1 MTRKQR
7 ILLAVAGSLVAVA
20 GAVLLLSGSP
30 RVVRADPGTLY
41 VAPPP
46 GGSDGNPCSL
56 GQPCAT
62 VQHAVDTA
70 IAGDEIHIATGIYTG
85 VQARAGMT
93 QVVYIS
99 KTVTLR
105 GGYSGDFATWDPA
118 TYPATLDAQGQGR
131 VVSIISASDVT
142 LEGLSI
148 TGGNAANAGSG
159 SNPAGA
165 GGGIYAAS
173 DAGITLISDRIYS
186 NTASYGGGAWF
197 YLSYGARLESND
209 IHSNTAAV
217 QGGGIGSQYGQVLVL
232 TDNRVFD
239 NAAEGAS
246 GGGLY
251 LFDADGSTLT
261 RNEIISNTADDWGG
275 AIFFSASTDVTLE
288 NNVIAGNYG
297 TAAIYLHQSGN
308 SHIVHTTIAR
318 NDVNSAGVYLS
329 EGAYWLT
336 NTILV
341 SHTVG
346 IRVQPG
352 ATATLAATLWGT
364 ATWANDTDWTNNG
377 TLITGTLNWWE
388 SPDFANPDGWDY
400 HIGASSGA
408 LDRGVNAGVS
418 TDIDGEPRFCSPPDL
433 GADEYWP
440 PGTPSCIYLPLALRN
455 D

>member
-7 ILLAVAGSLVAVA
+7 ILLAVAGSLLAVA
-20 GAVLLLSGSP
+20 GAVLLLSESP
-30 RVVRADPGTLY
+30 RVARADPGTLY
-41 VAPPP
+41 VAPLP

-70 IAGDEIHIATGIYTG
+70 ISGDEIHVATGIYTG

-105 GGYSGDFATWDPA
+105 GGYNGDFTTWDPA
-118 TYPATLDAQGQGR
+118 AYPATLDAQGQGR
-131 VVSIISASDVT
+131 VVSIVSASGVA
-142 LEGLSI
+142 LEGLAI

-173 DAGITLISDRIYS
+173 SAGITLISNHIYS

-197 YLSYGARLESND
+197 YLSYSARLESND
-209 IHSNTAAV
+209 IYGNTATV
-217 QGGGIGSQYGQVLVL
+217 NGGGIGSQYGQVLAL
-232 TDNRVFD
+232 TDNRFFD
-239 NAAEGAS
+239 NVAEGAS
-246 GGGLY
+246 GGGIY

-261 RNEIISNTADDWGG
+261 RNEIISNTANDWGG
-275 AIFFSASTDVTLE
+275 GVALLVSTDVTLE
-288 NNVIAGNYG
+288 NNVIAGNHG
-297 TAAIYLHQSGN
+297 AAALYLHQSGD

-318 NDVNSAGVYLS
+318 NDVYYAGVYLS
-329 EGAYWLT
+329 EGTYWLT

-346 IRVQPG
+346 VQVQPG
-352 ATATLAATLWGT
+352 TTATLAATLWGT
-364 ATWANDTDWTNNG
+364 ATWANDSDWTNNG
-377 TLITGTLNWWE
+377 TLITGTLNWWGN
-388 SPDFANPDGWDY
+388 PDFVNPDGWDY

-408 LDRGVNAGVS
+408 IDRGIDAGVG
-418 TDIDGEPRFCSPPDL
+418 TDIDGEPRSYSPPDL

-440 PGTPSCIYLPLALRN
+440 PRIYLPLALRN
-455 D
+455 Y

>member
-7 ILLAVAGSLVAVA
+7 ILFAVAGSLVAVA
-20 GAVLLLSGSP
+20 GSVLLLNGSP

-70 IAGDEIHIATGIYTG
+70 VPGDEIHVATGIYTG

-105 GGYSGDFATWDPA
+105 GGYSGDFTTWDPA
-118 TYPATLDAQGQGR
+118 TYSTTLDAQGQGR
-131 VVSIISASDVT
+131 VVSIISVSDAT
-142 LEGLSI
+142 LEGLAI
-148 TGGNAANAGSG
+148 TGGNAGNAGSG

-173 DAGITLISDRIYS
+173 NAGITLISNHIYG

-197 YLSYGARLESND
+197 YMSYGARLESND
-209 IHSNTAAV
+209 IHGNTATV
-217 QGGGIGSQYGQVLVL
+217 NGGGIGSQYGHNLVL
-232 TDNRVFD
+232 TDNRFFD
-239 NAAEGAS
+239 NVAEGAS
-246 GGGLY
+246 GGGIY
-251 LFDADGSTLT
+251 LFDADDTTLT
-261 RNEIISNTADDWGG
+261 RNEVISNTADGWGG
-275 AIFFSASTDVTLE
+275 GIFFSVSTGVTLE
-288 NNVIAGNYG
+288 NNVVAGNRG
-297 TAAIYLHQSGN
+297 DAAIYLLNSGN
-308 SHIVHTTIAR
+308 SRIVHTTIAR
-318 NDVNSAGVYLS
+318 NTVNYAGVYLS
-329 EGAYWLT
+329 EGTYWLT

-346 IRVQPG
+346 VRVQPG
-352 ATATLAATLWGT
+352 TTATLAATLWGT
-364 ATWANDTDWTNNG
+364 ATWANGSDWTNNG
-377 TLITGTLNWWE
+377 TLITGTLNWWGN
-388 SPDFANPDGWDY
+388 PDFIAPDGWDY
-400 HIGASSGA
+400 HVGASSGA
-408 LDRGVNAGVS
+408 LDRGIDTGVS
-418 TDIDGEPRFCSPPDL
+418 TDIDGEPRAYGPPDL

-440 PGTPSCIYLPLALRN
+440 PHVYLPLALRN
-455 D
+455 Y

>member
-1 MTRKQR
+1 MTRSR
-7 ILLAVAGSLVAVA
+7 RVLLAIA
-20 GAVLLLSGSP
+20 GALATAIGAIFLLSGSFET
-30 RVVRADPGTLY
+30 VQAAPGTLY

-46 GGSDGNPCSL
+46 GGNDGNPCTSS
-56 GQPCAT
+56 QPCAT
-62 VQHAVDTA
+62 IQHAVDAA
-70 IAGDEIHIATGIYTG
+70 IPGDEIYVATGVYTG
-85 VQARAGMT
+85 VQARGGMT

-105 GGYSGDFATWDPA
+105 GGYSSDFTTWDPV
-118 TYPATLDAQGQGR
+118 TYPTTLDAQGQGR
-131 VVSIISASDVT
+131 VVSIVSVGSAT
-142 LEGLSI
+142 LEGLAI
-148 TGGNAANAGSG
+148 TGGNAVDAGSG

-165 GGGIYAAS
+165 GGGIYAAWS
-173 DAGITLISDRIYS
+173 ANITLISNHIYS

-197 YLSYGARLESND
+197 YLSYSARLESND
-209 IHSNTAAV
+209 IYSNTATGN
-217 QGGGIGSQYGQVLVL
+217 GGGIGSEYGQGLVL
-232 TDNRVFD
+232 TDNRIFGNV
-239 NAAEGAS
+239 AEDFS

-261 RNEIISNTADDWGG
+261 RNEIISNTAGGWGG
-275 AIFFSASTDVTLE
+275 GVALSASTDVTLE

-297 TAAIYLHQSGN
+297 ATALYLYQSGN

-318 NDVNSAGVYLS
+318 NDVYYAGVYLS
-329 EGAYWLT
+329 EGTYWLT

-346 IRVQPG
+346 VQVQPG
-352 ATATLAATLWGT
+352 TTATLAATLWGT
-364 ATWANDTDWTNNG
+364 ATWANDSDWTNNG

-388 SPDFANPDGWDY
+388 GPDFVNPDGWDY

-418 TDIDGEPRFCSPPDL
+418 TDIDGESRFYGPPDL

-440 PGTPSCIYLPLALRN
+440 PRVYLPLALRN
-455 D
+455 Y